1 MTEIEWANLK
11 ASELRERASQDA
23 LVILPIGS
31 IEQPGA
37 LGVA

>member
-11 ASELRERASQDA
+11 ASELRELASQDA
-23 LVILPIGS
+23 LVLTPLGS
-31 IEQPGA
+31 IDRPGG

>member
-11 ASELRERASQDA
+11 ASELRELTGPDA
-23 LVILPIGS
+23 LVIVSIGS
-31 IEQPGA
+31 IEQPWG

>member
-11 ASELRERASQDA
+11 ASELRELVGPDA
-23 LVILPIGS
+23 LVITPIGS
-31 IEQPGA
+31 IEQPGG